1 MAPTVLLVATA
12 TRWLGTARIPR
23 DFARAGWSVSVLAPK
38 GTLAEHSRHVR
49 KIGHLPDNATPRQW
63 AYAFA
68 ATVEATAPRLVLPC
82 DDTAFHLLHQLAV
95 APPDR
100 MQPVLHLRLARLI
113 ADSLGDPAQF
123 GPSVDKTLI
132 SRAAEAAGVRV
143 PPYQTV
149 ADPAEA
155 SAFAAAHG
163 WPVVLKRSQSTAGDG
178 VAICADHGGAGARV
192 RPAGE
197 RQNAATGRVRS
208 RSAGCSGIHSGPHAV
223 LRRHDLAG
231 QRSFAAMRSTS
242 WRENPR
248 EPPASSATSI
258 PPSCRNPPRGS
269 LPHSV
274 HREYSRRNTS
284 STNARANPT
293 CWK

>member
-38 GTLAEHSRHVR
+38 GTLAERSRHVR
-49 KIGHLPDNATPRQW
+49 KIGHLPDSATPRQW

-82 DDTAFHLLHQLAV
+82 DDTAFRLLHQLAV

-143 PPYQTV
+143 PPYLVV

-155 SAFAAAHG
+155 SAFAVAHG
-163 WPVVLKRSQSTAGDG
+163 WPVVLKRGQSTAGDG
-178 VAICADHGGAGARV
+178 VAICADQEALAREFARLAKGSTPRPDQGGPARLVVQAYIPGRTQYFAGTAWRGALLCGYAV
-192 RPAGE
+192 DKVAGE
-197 RQNAATGRVRS
+197 
-208 RSAGCSGIHSGPHAV
+208 
-223 LRRHDLAG
+223 
-231 QRSFAAMRSTS
+231 
-242 WRENPR
+242 PR

-269 LPHSV
+269 RPRSV
-274 HREYSRRNTS
+274 HQGYSRRNTS
-284 STNARANPT
+284 STNVRANPT